1 MKKEKRKM
9 KKETHVSERV
19 RAIRKAL
26 DLNQKEFA
34 EGLQAAGSSVSDVEN
49 GKYTPNFDL
58 IRNLVKEFKVNID
71 YLLFGEGEMFMKPGR
86 ELFLG
91 LEDLSNRNEGVRKFL
106 DYFEK
111 SAIFRYK
118 VMGNAEELL
127 IDNFQGIQ
135 QEIKSYGEKNEKP
148 MSPKEE

>member
-1 MKKEKRKM
+1 MKSEKQKM
-9 KKETHVSERV
+9 KKDTQVSARV

-34 EGLQAAGSSVSDVEN
+34 QRLQAAGSSVSDVEN
-49 GKYTPNFDL
+49 GKYTPNFDM
-58 IRNLVKEFKVNID
+58 IRDLVKKFNVNID
-71 YLLFGEGEMFMKPGR
+71 YLMFGEGEMFIKPGR

-91 LEDLSNRNEGVRKFL
+91 LEDLANRNEGVRKFL

-118 VMGNAEELL
+118 VMGTAEELL
-127 IDNFQGIQ
+127 IDNLQGIQ
-135 QEIKSYGEKNEKP
+135 QEIKSYCEKNEK
-148 MSPKEE
+148 SI

>member
-1 MKKEKRKM
+1 MKSEKQKM
-9 KKETHVSERV
+9 KKDKQVSARV

-34 EGLQAAGSSVSDVEN
+34 QRLQAAGSSVSDVEN
-49 GKYTPNFDL
+49 GKYTPNFDM
-58 IRNLVKEFKVNID
+58 IRDLVKEFNVNID
-71 YLLFGEGEMFMKPGR
+71 FLLFGEGEMFIKPGR

-91 LEDLSNRNEGVRKFL
+91 LEDLSNRNEGVKKFL

-127 IDNFQGIQ
+127 IDNLQGIQ
-135 QEIKSYGEKNEKP
+135 QEIKSYREKNEKS
-148 MSPKEE
+148 MSQKEE